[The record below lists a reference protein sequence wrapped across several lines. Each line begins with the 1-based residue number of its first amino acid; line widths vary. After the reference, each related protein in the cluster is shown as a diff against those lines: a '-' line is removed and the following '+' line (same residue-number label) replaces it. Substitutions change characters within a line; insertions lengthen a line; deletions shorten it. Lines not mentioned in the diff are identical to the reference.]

1 MYHKLVALLG
11 EKFPQVRK
19 DGISVLARSLAIQV
33 TDETQAQALVE
44 QFSAEKVTE
53 FIKEWRKEADQEI
66 SKSTKTF
73 EENLKSK
80 FNLTPKTQ
88 EPAPTTEPNDLA
100 SQIAKAIKD
109 AVTPLQTELQALKSG
124 NVAQSRKTSF
134 ENALKD
140 VPPSLKNSY
149 LKTFEKM
156 NFENDDDFNAFLTE
170 TQTDLKQLTQELN
183 NKGLGG
189 FPRPE
194 QPSAQV
200 QKQVTEDIKA
210 WAEKK

>member
-88 EPAPTTEPNDLA
+88 EPAPPTEPTDLA
-100 SQIAKAIKD
+100 SQFAKAIKD
-109 AVTPLQTELQALKSG
+109 AVTPLQNEIQALKSG

-134 ENALKD
+134 EQALKD
-140 VPPSLKNSY
+140 VPQSLKNSY

-156 NFENDDDFNAFLTE
+156 NFENDDDFNAFLSE
-170 TQTDLKQLTQELN
+170 TQTDLQQLSQELS

-189 FPRPE
+189 FPQPQ
-194 QPSAQV
+194 QPSAQI
-200 QKQVTEDIKA
+200 QKQVAEDIKA
-210 WAEKK
+210 WANKK

>member
-19 DGISVLARSLAIQV
+19 DGISVLARSLAIQA
-33 TDETQAQALVE
+33 TDETQAQALIE
-44 QFSAEKVTE
+44 QLSAEKVTE
-53 FIKEWRKEADQEI
+53 FIKEWRKEADSEI

-88 EPAPTTEPNDLA
+88 EPAPTTESTDLA
-100 SQIAKAIKD
+100 SVVASAIANAI
-109 AVTPLQTELQALKSG
+109 TPLQNEIQALKSG

-134 ENALKD
+134 EQALKD
-140 VPPSLKNSY
+140 VPQSLKNSY
-149 LKTFEKM
+149 LKNFEKM
-156 NFENDDDFNAFLTE
+156 NFETDEDFNAFLTE
-170 TQTDLKQLTQELN
+170 TQTDLQQFTQELN

-200 QKQVTEDIKA
+200 QKQVSEDIKA